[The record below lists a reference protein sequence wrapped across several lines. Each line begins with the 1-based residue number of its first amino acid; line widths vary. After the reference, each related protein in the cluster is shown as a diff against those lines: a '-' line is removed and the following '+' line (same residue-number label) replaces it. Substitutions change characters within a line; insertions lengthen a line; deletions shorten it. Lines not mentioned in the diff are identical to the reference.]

1 MADIDSFADEF
12 ARLAVTEGLTKG
24 SKAYRNGR
32 RTFFATSAATGF
44 EEHFGR
50 NVADLKAWQDLC
62 KTVGIKDEDVPQS
75 IKKCKKVSVLG
86 VRIRRLTVL
95 QIQPCSSLRT
105 LSGLCRPSRASL

>member
-32 RTFFATSAATGF
+32 RTATGF
-44 EEHFGR
+44 EEHFGH

-62 KTVGIKDEDVPQS
+62 KTAGIKDEDVPQS